1 MKSKWFGFTPWPSG
15 LGRHFGSN
23 YGRAGTY
30 AALASAFVLV
40 LSASSA
46 PHSLFVSIEHSPTPI
61 APAPSVEVAA
71 PPRGV
76 AFALGEDRNITA
88 LAGIIARKYRVSEEA
103 TRGLVAAA
111 YHEGVRNGVDPLL
124 LIAVIAIESRFNP
137 IAQSDGGAV
146 GLMQVIPR
154 YHTDKLDAAGR
165 NAVLDPHMNIQL
177 GAKILKEYIARGGNE
192 IAGLQL
198 YNGSSADATN
208 AYANRVLGEKHW
220 LQDAIKRNK
229 ERVRA

>member
-1 MKSKWFGFTPWPSG
+1 MTSKWFGLTSKPGG
-15 LGRHFGSN
+15 LGRYFGSN
-23 YGRAGTY
+23 HGGVGTY
-30 AALASAFVLV
+30 AALASALVLV

-46 PHSLFVSIEHSPTPI
+46 PRALSVATTPAPAAV
-61 APAPSVEVAA
+61 APAPSQDGPV
-71 PPRGV
+71 PRRRV
-76 AFALGEDRNITA
+76 AFAMGEDKNIDT
-88 LAGIIARKYRVSEEA
+88 LAAVIARKYRVSEEA

-111 YHEGVRNGVDPLL
+111 YREGLRNGVDPLL

-154 YHTDKLDAAGR
+154 YHADKLDAAER

-177 GAKILKEYIARGGNE
+177 GARILREYIARGGNE

-198 YNGSSADATN
+198 YNGSSADASN
-208 AYANRVLGEKHW
+208 AYANRVLGEKQW
-220 LQDAIKRNK
+220 LKNSIGRDK
-229 ERVRA
+229 ERVHA